1 MKISGYKKSNNNNKK
16 LIIAIVAAVA
26 VVAIIVGLIV
36 GLSSKK
42 PDDKKDV
49 VTTKPTTTTT
59 AKPAVVVGIS
69 IDKLPNKIAYVVGD
83 EFDGTGLSV
92 KVEMSDPAKSYF
104 VDANDPDL
112 QVVGFDTSIVRAS
125 HTVYLEYK
133 GFRTS
138 FEISV
143 NSKDAVVEG
152 TVTGIQVV
160 STPKTTYFLGEE
172 FDQSA
177 IVISVVVSEKADPY
191 YVKGT
196 DPEVIVTGFDSSV
209 ASELLTLT
217 VTYREFTTTYDITV
231 VDPATIETVILSLH
245 IVKYPERNYVVGQ
258 PFYAGEMQVQ
268 VVTNNIYTYYFIDA
282 TDPEL
287 EISGFDSSEVAENQ
301 VITVTYRGVST
312 TFTVNIKPVPTPAP
326 TLVSFEVVGLTDTYT
341 MGVWNENG
349 VSLYG
354 AKLKLIYS
362 DDSTEEVKLLG
373 KYVSSLPVV
382 TEPGTITITI
392 TYSGIVVE
400 VPITI
405 TE

>member
-1 MKISGYKKSNNNNKK
+1 M
-16 LIIAIVAAVA
+16 
-26 VVAIIVGLIV
+26 
-36 GLSSKK
+36 
-42 PDDKKDV
+42 
-49 VTTKPTTTTT
+49 
-59 AKPAVVVGIS
+59 
-69 IDKLPNKIAYVVGD
+69 
-83 EFDGTGLSV
+83 
-92 KVEMSDPAKSYF
+92 
-104 VDANDPDL
+104 
-112 QVVGFDTSIVRAS
+112 
-125 HTVYLEYK
+125 
-133 GFRTS
+133 
-138 FEISV
+138 
-143 NSKDAVVEG
+143 
-152 TVTGIQVV
+152 TGIKVV

-287 EISGFDSSEVAENQ
+287 EISGFNSSEVAENQ